1 MKILVLNWRDIKHP
15 LAGGA
20 EISTHE
26 HAKGWV
32 KRGHSVTL
40 FTSSFPSAKEKEV
53 IDGITVIRR
62 GSHYTVHF
70 FAFLYYLS
78 QGKNFDMVVD
88 EFHFIPFFTPLYVRK
103 KKLAFIHET
112 AEEVWFKNKTFPL
125 NVIGFIL
132 EPFSF
137 LFYRHIPFMTVSES
151 TKKDLV
157 RFRIPQQNI
166 HVVKNGVTRM
176 STNVSRGTY
185 PIIMYL
191 GRISDDKGIGDAI
204 SAFTFVQKSHTNAK
218 LWIVGKEERTGQI
231 QELKQ
236 KLNDLNITR
245 SVEFF
250 GFVSEK
256 RKFDLLAQAWILLH
270 PSIKEGWG
278 LTVIEAACVG
288 TPTVAYNTAG
298 LSDSIQNEKTGILT
312 EEKNPQKLAA
322 AISILCTNKKL
333 YEKMSSSARIWSKQF
348 NWGKSISQSL
358 KLIQGLV

>member
-1 MKILVLNWRDIKHP
+1 MKILILNWRDIKHP

-32 KRGHSVTL
+32 KAGHDVTL
-40 FTSSFPSAKEKEV
+40 FTSSFPGAKEKEI
-53 IDGITVIRR
+53 IDGITAIRR

-78 QGKNFDMVVD
+78 QGKKFDMVVD

-137 LFYRHIPFMTVSES
+137 LFYGHIPFMTVSES
-151 TKKDLV
+151 TKRDLM

-166 HVVKNGVTRM
+166 HVVNNGVTRI
-176 STNVSRGTY
+176 STNVRRGAY
-185 PIIMYL
+185 PIVMYL

-204 SAFTFVQKSHTNAK
+204 DAFAFVQKRHTNAE
-218 LWIVGKEERTGQI
+218 LWIVGKEERKGQI

-236 KLNDLNITR
+236 KLKDLNIAR

-250 GFVSEK
+250 GFVTDK
-256 RKFDLLAQAWILLH
+256 KKFDLLAQAWILLH

-278 LTVIEAACVG
+278 LTVIEAASVG
-288 TPTVAYNTAG
+288 TPTVAYKTAG
-298 LSDSIQNEKTGILT
+298 LSDSIQHEKTGILVS
-312 EEKNPQKLAA
+312 EKNPQKLALA
-322 AISILCTNKKL
+322 VSVLCTNKKL
-333 YEKMSSSARIWSKQF
+333 YEKMSSSARVWSKQF

-358 KLIQGLV
+358 KLIHSLV